1 MPYRL
6 TYWPKRG
13 RAEQVRVLLNEIGA
27 EYEDVHIAPAEL
39 SSTKGLYFGS
49 VPMLEDGSFRLCQG
63 PVIMSYL
70 ARKHGLAP
78 TELQASA
85 KADAIALGAEDL
97 RIEYFRMF
105 GDRAAEKQAKFV
117 DGNWTKRWLP
127 CFSTL
132 LEEGGGEHFFG
143 TAPNHA
149 DIAVFDAIDATVT
162 WVEGAKARL
171 ENAPTVQRFY
181 QRIATRPKIAAYLAS
196 SRRTNG

>member
-1 MPYRL
+1 MPYKL

-27 EYEDVHIAPAEL
+27 EYEDVPIAHADL
-39 SSTKGLYFGS
+39 ATTKGLYFGS
-49 VPMLEDGSFRLCQG
+49 VPMLEDGSFHLCQG
-63 PVIMSYL
+63 PIIVSYL

-78 TELQASA
+78 TDLQLAA

-127 CFSTL
+127 SLAKL
-132 LEEGGGEHFFG
+132 LEEGGGEYFFG
-143 TAPNHA
+143 KTPNHA

-162 WVEGAKARL
+162 WVEGAKAKL
-171 ENAPTVQRFY
+171 AAVPSMQSFY
-181 QRIATRPKIAAYLAS
+181 DRVAARPKIAAYLAS
-196 SRRTNG
+196 NRRVNG